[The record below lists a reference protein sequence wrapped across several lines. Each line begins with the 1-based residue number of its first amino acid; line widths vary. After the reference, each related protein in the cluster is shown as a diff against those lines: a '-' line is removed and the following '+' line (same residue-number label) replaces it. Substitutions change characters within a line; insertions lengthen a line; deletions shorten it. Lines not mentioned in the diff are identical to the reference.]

1 MLFVQLP
8 DCLPI
13 AGATQEQPMET
24 DQPSNTKSSLTPAA
38 CELSQLP
45 TGYLGKIQVHKSG
58 CVK

>member
-8 DCLPI
+8 DCLPV
-13 AGATQEQPMET
+13 AGATDEQPMET
-24 DQPSNTKSSLTPAA
+24 DQPTNTKSPVTQGA

-45 TGYLGKIQVHKSG
+45 TGYIGKIQVHKSG